1 MGCRRVLFERSLR
14 KAPPGQALPIL
25 AAAMALILGLCGLAV
40 DVGLLYTARRS
51 MQTAAD
57 AAAVAGATA
66 LRSAQTVSSAARA
79 AATLNG
85 FTNGSNDTTVA
96 VNNPPASGTYSGNA
110 SYVEVVVTQPQPTY
124 FLRALGYNTVSVSSR
139 AVSGAISGPPA
150 CTLSTSQLPMRSS
163 SAAALRSLRTA
174 AC

>member
-1 MGCRRVLFERSLR
+1 MGCQRVYPGSGLR
-14 KAPPGQALPIL
+14 GARPGQAMPIL

-85 FTNGSNDTTVA
+85 FTNDSNNASVA
-96 VNNPPASGTYSGNA
+96 VNNPPTSGTY
-110 SYVEVVVTQPQPTY
+110 
-124 FLRALGYNTVSVSSR
+124 
-139 AVSGAISGPPA
+139 
-150 CTLSTSQLPMRSS
+150 
-163 SAAALRSLRTA
+163 
-174 AC
+174 